1 MPWIKFEEENM
12 GEEEKQFSTL
22 LEAGVST
29 ITEYQ
34 IDPAI
39 KIFKEIKELYPE
51 EPQAYFYLANLH
63 TIKDQKVEALKNY
76 ELAWKLGKNS
86 LTNSNIIPYQVLFL
100 LISKEKRSE
109 DELSKWVE
117 RAELFYNIY
126 TEEKRKLV
134 DFTKQM
140 VGKKEATES
149 KMTGNQKVTCLF

>member
-1 MPWIKFEEENM
+1 MPVVRFEEKNM
-12 GEEEKQFSTL
+12 GEEETGFSTL

-76 ELAWKLGKNS
+76 ELAWKHGKES
-86 LTNSNIIPYQVLFL
+86 LTNGYIIPYQAIFL
-100 LISKEKRSE
+100 LVSKEKRSE
-109 DELSKWVE
+109 NELSKWVD
-117 RAELFYNIY
+117 RAESSYSCY
-126 TEEKRKLV
+126 TEEKRKLI
-134 DFTKQM
+134 DFSKQM
-140 VGKKEATES
+140 VGKK
-149 KMTGNQKVTCLF
+149 

>member
-1 MPWIKFEEENM
+1 MPLVRFEEENI
-12 GEEEKQFSTL
+12 GEDEKHFSTL

-39 KIFKEIKELYPE
+39 EIFKEIKKLYPK

-63 TIKDQKVEALKNY
+63 NIKNQKVEALKNY
-76 ELAWKLGKNS
+76 ELAWKLGKNN
-86 LTNSNIIPYQVLFL
+86 LTNSNIIPYQALFL
-100 LISKEKRSE
+100 LMSKENKSE

-117 RAELFYNIY
+117 RAELFYNNY
-126 TEEKRKLV
+126 TEEKKKLI

-140 VGKKEATES
+140 VGKKEG
-149 KMTGNQKVTCLF
+149 KIC

>member
-1 MPWIKFEEENM
+1 MPLVRFEKENV
-12 GEEEKQFSTL
+12 GEEEEYFCTL

-39 KIFKEIKELYPE
+39 EIFKEIKEIYPE

-63 TIKDQKVEALKNY
+63 NIKDQKNEALKNY
-76 ELAWKLGKNS
+76 ELAWKLGKDS
-86 LTNSNIIPYQVLFL
+86 LTNGHIIPYQALYL
-100 LISKEKRSE
+100 LMSKEERNV

-117 RAELFYNIY
+117 RAKLFYDSY
-126 TEEKRKLV
+126 SEEKRKLI

-140 VGKKEATES
+140 AR
-149 KMTGNQKVTCLF
+149 KMQ